1 MAVKKTAWKPRMW
14 REAYQ
19 ALCTTAILSLHFQY
33 KASPSVPL
41 SLSQLFGQLNVK
53 ALLDI

>member
-19 ALCTTAILSLHFQY
+19 ALCTTAILSLRSQY